1 MYRRAFSDV
10 IQDVQSSRK
19 EEARRAEFVRVGQV
33 SLDHIIALEEKIDII
48 HDFTTRT
55 HLQFD

>member
-1 MYRRAFSDV
+1 MLYRRAFSDV

-33 SLDHIIALEEKIDII
+33 HMTDYKLYY
-48 HDFTTRT
+48 
-55 HLQFD
+55 